1 MLSLIKKHQ
10 KSVSSS
16 KKQRSTKS
24 KSKILHDSVTA
35 IQPLLGFVDAED
47 LEDAFRVA
55 YVDFQNDFM
64 EDLKE
69 LFCTTFENKLSQIM
83 SEIASIKQQQL
94 RQSDISDYVDSSSN
108 GVKQSTHKS
117 NVESDEIQKIKVMV
131 TQLLSENQV
140 LRDQLARV
148 TYAFLNE
155 LISRQTKTFLP
166 TF

>member
-1 MLSLIKKHQ
+1 M
-10 KSVSSS
+10 
-16 KKQRSTKS
+16 
-24 KSKILHDSVTA
+24 
-35 IQPLLGFVDAED
+35 DAED

-94 RQSDISDYVDSSSN
+94 RQSDISNSVDFSSN

-117 NVESDEIQKIKVMV
+117 TVESDEIQKIKKSYGDAATFRKSGPQRSVSTRHM
-131 TQLLSENQV
+131 LS
-140 LRDQLARV
+140 
-148 TYAFLNE
+148 
-155 LISRQTKTFLP
+155 
-166 TF
+166 